1 MKAEERR
8 KAIAA
13 ALMAEQR
20 PLTGGALSERFGVS
34 RQIIVQDI
42 AALKEAGYEIFSTHH
57 GYLLQ
62 KTPLC
67 ERVFKVRHR
76 KEETEDELRCIVAL
90 GGTVVNVYVW
100 HKVYGRIEAPLHI
113 CTPAQVDQFIDG
125 VRSGK
130 SVELMSI
137 TGGYHYHTVRA
148 DSEEILD
155 RIGDA
160 LQKRGYIAPEI

>member
-1 MKAEERR
+1 MKADERR

-13 ALMAEQR
+13 DLMREHR
-20 PLTGGALSERFGVS
+20 PIAGGVLAARYGVS

-42 AALKEAGYEIFSTHH
+42 AALKTAGYDILSTHY
-57 GYLLQ
+57 GYLIQ
-62 KTPLC
+62 KLPPC
-67 ERVFKVRHR
+67 ERVFKVRHSR
-76 KEETEDELRCIVAL
+76 EETEDELSGIVAL

-100 HKVYGRIEAPLHI
+100 HKVYGKIEAPLNISLPVH
-113 CTPAQVDQFIDG
+113 VKQFIDG

-137 TGGYHYHTVRA
+137 TGGYHYHTVCA

-155 RIGDA
+155 RIGKA
-160 LQKRGYIAPEI
+160 LQEKGYIAPEI